1 MGASLPPD
9 SLPPRPRSRPSR
21 RHETKRVTDDGS
33 DEHGQQHRRRRGARR
48 DRHERGRRRRR
59 GGLGGRSRPGERL
72 WGWIFMIPAV
82 AFLVRLPD
90 RADPARALRQLHEVE
105 RAGRAVLRSGRAG
118 RPRQLPRAAARGRL
132 DPQEL
137 RVLGAQQLLL
147 RALRRSDPD
156 RPRAV
161 PRADRQPEAAAR
173 QGLLPNRVLHAVGVE
188 LDRHR
193 VHLPVP
199 VPTRRCDQHDPVGL
213 RRRRSA
219 VVQQR
224 RGDASTRSPGSSG
237 STRRRPSSPTTG
249 SWGWTGGIG

>member
-1 MGASLPPD
+1 MSPAAGL
-9 SLPPRPRSRPSR
+9 SR
-21 RHETKRVTDDGS
+21 
-33 DEHGQQHRRRRGARR
+33 
-48 DRHERGRRRRR
+48 
-59 GGLGGRSRPGERL
+59 
-72 WGWIFMIPAV
+72 
-82 AFLVRLPD
+82 RLPD

-118 RPRQLPRAAARGRL
+118 RPRQLLRAAARGRL

-156 RPRAV
+156 RPRAL
-161 PRADRQPEAAAR
+161 PRADRQPETAAR
-173 QGLLPNRVLHAVGVE
+173 QGLLPDRVLHAVGVE

-199 VPTRRCDQHDPVGL
+199 VPTGRCDQHDPVGL

-224 RGDASTRSPGSSG
+224 RGDLPRVRRARRDRRGAGLP
-237 STRRRPSSPTTG
+237 RRPRVHGDGLVGLAERPVVDDGRHHRPRHLDRRQGRSC
-249 SWGWTGGIG
+249 